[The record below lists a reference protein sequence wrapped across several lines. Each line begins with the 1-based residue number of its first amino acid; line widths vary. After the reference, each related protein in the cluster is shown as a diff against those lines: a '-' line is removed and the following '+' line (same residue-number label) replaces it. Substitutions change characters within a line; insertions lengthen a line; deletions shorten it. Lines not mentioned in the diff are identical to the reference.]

1 MNRNSFFYLLS
12 FIVFTK
18 AKKID
23 NTPSFLLIMYNNY
36 DYSRFYSPSSC
47 WTPMSGLPPMNDG
60 WTPMSGLPPMNNG
73 WTPMSGLP
81 PMNNGWTPS
90 NYTNGCR
97 TVPVEVKPININL
110 TVNCNKNFTV
120 YQKEQVFNT
129 PNKQIVVPEVN
140 IKVTVEKYNSY
151 HNKKQKYYR
160 KSKNLHYSDFNSK
173 KNSRKRDPPGNNQD
187 KEYTSNSSSQT
198 GLFPGAKMIEI
209 DIKSLKGKNP
219 LEEIINKL
227 LGIEKNKESEERLE
241 APISKENNFDLER
254 EYNELPF
261 EVKNLNDLIA
271 LADLYDKSNE
281 HMFGFNMKRLHII
294 KNSLIN
300 FNEVIGMQEVKK
312 TITNKLITYLQGLG
326 DMDDMNH
333 IVIQAPPGYGKT
345 MLGFHLSEIFYKLGL
360 IKVTVTDTDTTTATT
375 DTTTA
380 DTATTDATT
389 ADTATTDATTATDT
403 TTATTDTTTD
413 TKCNYTHP
421 FTGEKIDFPF
431 IVAKRKDMIGEYVG
445 QTAPKVEKMVNKAL
459 GGVLF
464 IDEAYSLGSK
474 GNVSYSE
481 ECINT
486 LNQLLSEK
494 AGQFI
499 CIIAGYK
506 DNLKESFF
514 INPGLQRRFRMIFD
528 IKKYN
533 EKELAL
539 IFQKMVINKKWSLDK
554 KILENKMEKLEK
566 FMKTNQEHFK
576 YCGGD
581 METLLQNV
589 RDAHSMRVF
598 GSHPKN
604 KKIITIDDLTKGLE
618 QFKQSSN
625 RDHDVNHM
633 INSLYI

>member
-1 MNRNSFFYLLS
+1 
-12 FIVFTK
+12 
-18 AKKID
+18 
-23 NTPSFLLIMYNNY
+23 MYNNY
-36 DYSRFYSPSSC
+36 DYSRFYSPSCC
-47 WTPMSGLPPMNDG
+47 WTPMSGIPPTNEI
-60 WTPMSGLPPMNNG
+60 PPFGSCPTYN
-73 WTPMSGLP
+73 TCP
-81 PMNNGWTPS
+81 PGYRS
-90 NYTNGCR
+90 
-97 TVPVEVKPININL
+97 VPVEVKPINVNL
-110 TVNCNKNFTV
+110 TVNSSKSFTV
-120 YQKEQVFNT
+120 FQKEQVFNT
-129 PNKQIVVPEVN
+129 STKQIIVPEVN
-140 IKVTVEKYNSY
+140 IKVTVEKDNKPPNNGRYRGRNRRRHPRRFNNRYNGRY
-151 HNKKQKYYR
+151 PPPR
-160 KSKNLHYSDFNSK
+160 PF
-173 KNSRKRDPPGNNQD
+173 SRFSPHKRFPPGS
-187 KEYTSNSSSQT
+187 TSVGSTQT
-198 GLFPGAKMIEI
+198 DFLKGAKMIEI
-209 DIKSLKGKNP
+209 DMKSLNGKNP
-219 LEEIINKL
+219 LEEVIHKI
-227 LGIEKNKESEERLE
+227 LGISKKDQNENKME
-241 APISKENNFDLER
+241 APLSKEMNFDLDK

-281 HMFGFNMKRLHII
+281 HMFGFNMKRLNII
-294 KNSLIN
+294 KDSLVKL
-300 FNEVIGMQEVKK
+300 NEVIGMQEVKN

-360 IKVTVTDTDTTTATT
+360 IKVPVKKSDESPELTED
-375 DTTTA
+375 
-380 DTATTDATT
+380 
-389 ADTATTDATTATDT
+389 
-403 TTATTDTTTD
+403 
-413 TKCNYTHP
+413 YIHP

-474 GNVSYSE
+474 GKVSYSE

-506 DNLKESFF
+506 ENLKESFF
-514 INPGLQRRFRMIFD
+514 INPGLQRRFRMVFEIN
-528 IKKYN
+528 KYN

-539 IFQKMVINKKWSLDK
+539 IFEKMVNDKKWSLDK
-554 KILENKMEKLEK
+554 KILENDMNKLIN
-566 FMKTNQEHFK
+566 FMKTNQEQFK

-604 KKIITIDDLTKGLE
+604 KKIITMEDLKEGLE
-618 QFKQSSN
+618 MFKQSN
-625 RDHDVNHM
+625 DRDDSYNYIM
-633 INSLYI
+633 KSLYI